1 MNLCVLA
8 DDEVYVIL
16 VDSATNVVI
25 DFKRGISGVRNLE
38 ERRLVQ
44 THSRGDGAERLSGDR
59 MAVKVP
65 SGHVALQSLQV
76 VDRYRNRHLLPAQ
89 FLILLLFPFG
99 LYDINERFVGL
110 TPTVAATEPLSQ
122 SFRGCDFC
130 DKKFARDIQPGLG
143 CGCCDE
149 DMLAVWV

>member
-1 MNLCVLA
+1 MNLCVFG

-16 VDSATNVVI
+16 VASATNVVI

-65 SGHVALQSLQV
+65 SGHVALQSLQLV
-76 VDRYRNRHLLPAQ
+76 ARSRNPHLLPPQ
-89 FLILLLFPFG
+89 FLILLLFPFE
-99 LYDINERFVGL
+99 LYDTHQR
-110 TPTVAATEPLSQ
+110 
-122 SFRGCDFC
+122 
-130 DKKFARDIQPGLG
+130 
-143 CGCCDE
+143 
-149 DMLAVWV
+149 